1 MPAVWA
7 ARQVSSGR
15 RGTGR
20 PAVGGTG
27 GQARGGSGGGGLGGG
42 GAGGQ
47 ARGGSGGGGL
57 GGGGAGG
64 QARGGSG
71 GGLAA
76 AARAARLVAVQ
87 AAAVRRRRR
96 GRQRRPFLCPKQGSS
111 TLRCQHGLQYCA
123 LTSSVDELRDGAR
136 RLRTQPSCGCIPLN
150 FPTCDACTQSA
161 AGDIEVL
168 YAADRLTPY
177 GSQ

>member
-1 MPAVWA
+1 MRVNRCLGCFLSLLVLTVAACGSSTNAGPGSGDAGGSGGPAG
-7 ARQVSSGR
+7 SGSGGG
-15 RGTGR
+15 GTGG

-64 QARGGSG
+64 S
-71 GGLAA
+71 
-76 AARAARLVAVQ
+76 VVT
-87 AAAVRRRRR
+87 
-96 GRQRRPFLCPKQGSS
+96 FLCPKQGSS

-123 LTSSVDELRDGAR
+123 LTSLGTMSCATVPAACGS
-136 RLRTQPSCGCIPLN
+136 TPSCGCIPLN

-168 YAADRLTPY
+168 YAADCFTPY